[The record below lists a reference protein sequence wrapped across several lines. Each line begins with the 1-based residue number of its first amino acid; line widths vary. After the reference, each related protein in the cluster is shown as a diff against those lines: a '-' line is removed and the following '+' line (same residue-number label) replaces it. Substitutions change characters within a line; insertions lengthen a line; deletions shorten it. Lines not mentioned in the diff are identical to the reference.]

1 MKTFGIIVLP
11 GSNCDSD
18 CFYAVRDYLNQDAQ
32 YVWHEERN
40 LDKYDVLMIPGGFS
54 YGDYLR
60 PGALAR
66 FSPAVDALVKEAEKG
81 KLVVGIC
88 NGFQVLTELGL
99 LPGALMRNK
108 NLKFICKYVDV
119 QVENAHTP
127 FTSRL
132 KVGQTIKLPVAHKD
146 GNYYVDEDTLQQL
159 KKNGQVV
166 LRYSEDVNG
175 SVDRIAA
182 VTNRQGNVVGMMPH
196 PERACDPLLGSS
208 DGMYILGSMLDRL
221 LKGGF

>member
-18 CFYAVRDYLNQDAQ
+18 CFYAVRDYLNQDAR
-32 YVWHEERN
+32 YVWHEERD

-81 KLVVGIC
+81 ILVVGIC
-88 NGFQVLTELGL
+88 NGFQVLTELAL

-119 QVENAHTP
+119 QVENTHTP

-159 KKNGQVV
+159 KENGQIP
-166 LRYSEDVNG
+166 LRYTEDVNG

-208 DGMYILGSMLDRL
+208 DGVYILGSVLDHL